1 MYLLSFCFWLLL
13 NGKFTW
19 ETVLLGLGIVL
30 LEALLLRL
38 LFSYTPKTEWR
49 FLRRFPLFLVYLL
62 VLLFEILKAN
72 LKVLRII
79 LFKTIK
85 TNPALR
91 VITVDLH
98 TDFARFMLAN
108 SITLTPGTI
117 TVSVD
122 GNRFI
127 VHCLSSEMLDGIE
140 ESVFVRLL
148 RRMEA

>member
-19 ETVLLGLGIVL
+19 ETVLLGLVIVL

-38 LFSYTPKTEWR
+38 FFSYTPKTEWR

-91 VITVDLH
+91 VVTVDLH

-122 GNRFI
+122 GNRFT

>member
-91 VITVDLH
+91 VVTVDLH

-122 GNRFI
+122 GNRFT
-127 VHCLSSEMLDGIE
+127 VHCLSSEMLDDIE

>member
-122 GNRFI
+122 GDRFI